1 MGTKWWRVLIS
12 QLSQYDWIDQ
22 LTLCK
27 EISGKN
33 DDRRQTPGQRQLRN
47 WEKPKRRQRRG
58 WENLK
63 RQPRRGWGKLRSVYR
78 WKDHKSPIFENSWIF
93 FPDVAFCRGCY
104 DNSCFQ
110 LNIEY
115 GCLCSKFSDWIV
127 NGECELTKDVAGER
141 YFGSVTRVQGEKG
154 GHCHQ
159 RKCRL

>member
-1 MGTKWWRVLIS
+1 MWTKWWRFLIS
-12 QLSQYDWIDQ
+12 QLSQYDQ

-27 EISGKN
+27 EISDKN
-33 DDRRQTPGQRQLRN
+33 DDKRQTPGQRQLRS

-63 RQPRRGWGKLRSVYR
+63 RQPRRGWGKLRSVSR

-154 GHCHQ
+154 GRCHQ